1 MKSLRKHF
9 ISGIVF
15 IIPVSLS
22 LWILFKIIS
31 LLENVLGPLFKRFF
45 PNIYTPGVGFFSL
58 ILLILLIGFLTDNF
72 LGRKFLASL
81 ERVFETMP
89 VLNKIYLFIKSI
101 SQNLIYGKSTIF
113 KEVVKIE
120 FLSGSYTIGFVT
132 GKEKETGMLN
142 IFVPTVPNISTGF
155 YIIVPEE
162 RVEKLNISV
171 EEALK
176 TVISVGLFSSDK
188 NGTNQDRSNRSEKT

>member
-1 MKSLRKHF
+1 MKSLKKHF

-31 LLENVLGPLFKRFF
+31 FLENVLGPLLKRFF

-72 LGRKFLASL
+72 LGRKFLAFF
-81 ERVFETMP
+81 EKMFETMP
-89 VLNKIYLFIKSI
+89 VLNRIYTFIKSI
-101 SQNLIYGKSTIF
+101 SNNLIYGKSTIF
-113 KEVVKIE
+113 KEVVKIS
-120 FLSGSYTIGFVT
+120 LPNGSYTIGFIT
-132 GKEKETGMLN
+132 GRAKEPGMLN
-142 IFVPTVPNISTGF
+142 VFIPTVPNISTGF
-155 YIIVPEE
+155 YLVVPEE
-162 RVEKLNISV
+162 TTERIDISV

-176 TVISVGLFSSDK
+176 TVISIGLFSSGE
-188 NGTNQDRSNRSEKT
+188 NGTNKNTGGSSKKT